1 MDVKM
6 LNSALGNADLI
17 LIDQILKNRFHKQMR
32 ILDAGCGEGRNMVY
46 FIKNEFRIYGID
58 SNIDAIRLAKLHC
71 RSLNNTFEVENIQ
84 NFAIEQNPF
93 PDQFFDAI
101 ICLNV
106 LHSAKNQNDF
116 FLWFEQLIRMLHSG
130 GFLLLSLQS
139 QIGVSQNPQQDDA
152 KGRNNKGNENFYLL
166 TENVLQ
172 EILKLDYLKTIEN
185 TKTILIDNKKSH
197 TYLFLERSD

>member
-1 MDVKM
+1 M

-17 LIDQILKNRFHKQMR
+17 LVDQILKNRFHKQMR

-46 FIKNEFRIYGID
+46 FIKNDFRIYGID
-58 SNIDAIRLAKLHC
+58 ANADAVKLAKLYC

-93 PDQFFDAI
+93 PDHFFDAI

-139 QIGVSQNPQQDDA
+139 QIGVSQNHQQDDPDD
-152 KGRNNKGNENFYLL
+152 RNNMRNENFYLL